1 MNEAFRPHPVGPT
14 PGIIPSFPQ
23 CLPCTENCEVDLQIG
38 IFFDGTGNNQD
49 WDDADGCEP
58 GLGAGMTQRLARKD
72 SNVARLF
79 RAYPDKPDDAKFRL
93 YIPGVG
99 TPCPAIGE
107 DSYATFGPSMGRG
120 GDGRMNY
127 ALLSVLNFIYQS
139 INPISDFDHYHPQVI
154 LALCRNGKR
163 GYSHRTD
170 TYYPLKGGVQDVQA
184 LSAVGM
190 RTEGG
195 LLCDGDGAR
204 PHAEAFYQREVQALA
219 DKIAKAT
226 KPKLVNIALDV
237 FGFSRGA
244 TQARVFCNWLMAL
257 MDGDRLCGVP
267 AQIRFL
273 GLFDTVASVGIPDSA
288 GGDGHFAWATP
299 SALRVPSHVQCVHY
313 IAMHENRTSFPL
325 DSLRGPDGAL
335 PGNHKQYALP
345 GMHSDVGGGYLP
357 GSQGRGPSGQHDDML
372 SQIPLGLM
380 FEAARK
386 AQVPLD
392 HNNAVKVDG
401 YDSFAVHPD
410 ARQAYAAFLQAAPA
424 EATTAQWLIPYL
436 AWRYQVREVY
446 ASRLSW
452 VARAHQTFPKDVQD
466 LVGANQTL
474 LDDIAA
480 LEGLTEEELQRYQ
493 NAARFNPTLNS
504 DLTLG
509 KATRRATLANEA
521 QDVLTHLKAHGV
533 LGTPENPEHLT
544 PQAYLFA
551 NYMHDAYAG
560 FRPFDQPQSWAS
572 CIDPVPGSWETQGY
586 LRYRRVYQG
595 NGTPVT
601 YAPPTEQQRQEA
613 AQREHEAQLR
623 TLQNSI
629 DMGKLING
637 PW

>member
-1 MNEAFRPHPVGPT
+1 MNEAFRTHPAGPT
-14 PGIIPSFPQ
+14 PGVIPSFPQ
-23 CLPCTENCEVDLQIG
+23 CLPSTENCEVDLQIG

-49 WDDADGCEP
+49 WDDAHGCEP
-58 GLGAGMTQRLARKD
+58 GLGAGITQRLARKD

-79 RAYPDKPDDAKFRL
+79 RAYPSRNSQGEFRL
-93 YIPGVG
+93 YVPGVG
-99 TPCPAIGE
+99 TPCPDIGE
-107 DSYATFGPSMGRG
+107 DNYATFGPSMGRG

-127 ALLSVLNFIYQS
+127 ALLSVLNFIHRTV
-139 INPISDFDHYHPQVI
+139 NHGNDRFAPGVI

-163 GYSHRTD
+163 GYIHRTG
-170 TYYPLKGGVQDVQA
+170 TYYPLEGAQDVQA

-195 LLCDGDGAR
+195 LLSYGNGAR
-204 PHAEAFYQREVQALA
+204 PHAEEFYQREVQALA

-313 IAMHENRTSFPL
+313 IAMHENRASFPL
-325 DSLRGPDGAL
+325 DSLRGPDGSL

-372 SQIPLGLM
+372 SQIPLELM
-380 FEAARK
+380 YEAARN

-401 YDSFAVHPD
+401 YDAFAVHPD

-436 AWRYQVREVY
+436 AWRYQVRDVY
-446 ASRLSW
+446 ASRLSC
-452 VARAHQTFPKDVQD
+452 VARAQQTFPKDVQD

-480 LEGLTEEELQRYQ
+480 LEGLTDEEIQRYRG
-493 NAARFNPTLNS
+493 AARFSPTLYSN
-504 DLTLG
+504 LAWR
-509 KATRRATLANEA
+509 KAVRRAALASEA
-521 QDVLTHLKAHGV
+521 QDVLTHLKAHPV

-551 NYMHDAYAG
+551 NYMHDSYAG
-560 FRPFDQPQSWAS
+560 FRPFDQPQAWAG
-572 CIDPVPGSWETQGY
+572 CIDLVPGSWETQGY

-595 NGTPVT
+595 TGTPVT

-613 AQREHEAQLR
+613 AQREWEAQLR

-629 DMGKLING
+629 DMGKLFNG